1 MSHADGGLRGSTI
14 LLVDDEVAN
23 LDLLEGLLESAGFT
37 SLVRTGDARQ
47 VLPLVRQHAPDLIL
61 LDLHMPNRHGLDV
74 LRDLRSATPAG
85 DYRPVLVLTA
95 DVTSEVRDRALSL
108 GARDFVTK
116 PFDATEVLLRVE
128 NLLETRQLHVAERA
142 ARERAESATRERE
155 RLLAVVAHD
164 LRNPLAVV
172 SMYAETLLLQGLAP
186 GAAASVARAAPAV
199 SCAPGGDAADGSGE
213 GGDDAEWGRAAL
225 STIHANAV
233 AMQRL
238 VEDLLDASSIRGDG
252 LRINR
257 TRHRVGDAFERAR
270 AMLAPLAVS
279 AGVTLTVAGDA
290 GADGV
295 TASLDRERMV
305 QLLSNLVGNAVKFT
319 PRGGRVAV
327 RYLVRDATL
336 EGEVGDT
343 GPGIAPDDLPR
354 LFDAFWTGV
363 RRDGEHNRHGAG
375 LGLWI
380 ARGIV
385 EAHQG
390 TLTAE
395 SVPGEGATFRF
406 RIPLEGGD

>member
-1 MSHADGGLRGSTI
+1 MSHDARRLHGCTI
-14 LLVDDEVAN
+14 LLVDDEEAN
-23 LDLLEGLLESAGFT
+23 LDLLEGLLESASFT

-47 VLPLVRQHAPDLIL
+47 VLPLVTKHAPDLIL
-61 LDLHMPNRHGLDV
+61 LDLQMPHRHGLEL
-74 LRDLRSATPAG
+74 LRDLREATPAG

-95 DVTSEVRDRALSL
+95 DVTPDMRDRALSL

-128 NLLETRQLHVAERA
+128 NLLETRLLHVEERA
-142 ARERAESATRERE
+142 ARARAELATRERE

-172 SMYAETLLLQGLAP
+172 SMYAETLMLQGLTP
-186 GAAASVARAAPAV
+186 GQAAADAVRASQATP
-199 SCAPGGDAADGSGE
+199 GDAGEDDGV
-213 GGDDAEWGRAAL
+213 AWGRKAL
-225 STIHANAV
+225 STIHANAA

-257 TRHRVGDAFERAR
+257 APHYVADAFDRAR
-270 AMLAPLAVS
+270 AMLTPLAVS
-279 AGVTLTVAGDA
+279 AGVKLTFSCDA
-290 GADGV
+290 GTELV
-295 TASLDRERMV
+295 TGSLDLERMV

-319 PRGGRVAV
+319 PRGGSVAV
-327 RYLVRDATL
+327 RYCVHDTTL
-336 EGEVGDT
+336 EGAVADT

-354 LFDAFWTGV
+354 LFEAFWTGE
-363 RRDGEHNRHGAG
+363 RRVGERNGHGAG

-385 EAHQG
+385 EAHGG
-390 TLTAE
+390 TLAAE
-395 SVPGEGATFRF
+395 SVLGEGATFRF
-406 RIPLEGGD
+406 RIPLVAGELPDA